1 MYVRI
6 NRCSA
11 DWSIHWSAKGPVDGV
26 CFRFLFVFLKK
37 HSQVFAFMPMF
48 IQNFESDQSLR
59 PASDLQI
66 RGSSL
71 PFTLNCRGPGVAA
84 TALLSA
90 VQPAHCDYRF
100 LGRLSQQ
107 YQSTTHHPV
116 ISRNHNKPC
125 SGDNL
130 RSAPECERRRDP
142 TAGKPDYKRA
152 AYSAGRIRPSEAH

>member
-1 MYVRI
+1 M
-6 NRCSA
+6 
-11 DWSIHWSAKGPVDGV
+11 
-26 CFRFLFVFLKK
+26 CFRFLFCFLKK

-71 PFTLNCRGPGVAA
+71 PFPLNRRRSGTTAA
-84 TALLSA
+84 VLLST
-90 VQPAHCDYRF
+90 VQSAHCDNRF
-100 LGRLSQQ
+100 LGCLSKQ

-125 SGDNL
+125 FGNSL
-130 RSAPECERRRDP
+130 RSCSQCERRSDP
-142 TAGKPDYKRA
+142 AASKPDNKRTA
-152 AYSAGRIRPSEAH
+152 DSAGRICSSKAH